1 MIRISEGIVFSN
13 DIKEILKGNNALDYN
28 YESNNMKVDNE
39 VVEEVR
45 ENFNEE
51 VKKIFSDVTIISE
64 EDMKSSLLES
74 IKDIEGVYPHYI
86 FG

>member
-1 MIRISEGIVFSN
+1 MIRINNGIVFSN

-64 EDMKSSLLES
+64 EDMKCSLLES

>member
-1 MIRISEGIVFSN
+1 MIRINKGIVFSN

>member
-28 YESNNMKVDNE
+28 YEINNMKVNNNVIED
-39 VVEEVR
+39 VR
-45 ENFNEE
+45 EKFKE
-51 VKKIFSDVTIISE
+51 KTTKIFKDVTIISE

>member
-1 MIRISEGIVFSN
+1 MTRINKGIVFSS
-13 DIKEILKGNNALDYN
+13 DIKEILNGNNALDYS
-28 YESNNMKVDNE
+28 YENNNMKVDNE
-39 VVEEVR
+39 IIEETRNNFR
-45 ENFNEE
+45 E
-51 VKKIFSDVTIISE
+51 KTIKIFKDVTIISE